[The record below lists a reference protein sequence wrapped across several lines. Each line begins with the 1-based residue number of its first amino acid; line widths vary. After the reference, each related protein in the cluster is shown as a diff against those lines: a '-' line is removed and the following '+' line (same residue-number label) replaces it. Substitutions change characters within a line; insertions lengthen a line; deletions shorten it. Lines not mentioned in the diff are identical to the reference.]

1 MEVKRFEDTLESIYD
16 FGTEFL
22 VVCPK
27 CQAMA
32 KVIPV
37 DIVQTDNIKRCK
49 LVCANCGLNKIDRKT
64 RLWWIQSGGSP
75 DSTSVTIGGAFDWYF
90 KEPLWLQ
97 TECCRHVLWI
107 YNEKHLDFV
116 EGYVAASLRPRTTGS
131 DQSLASRLPKWI
143 KSAKNRDDILHGL
156 KKLREKLDG
165 KR

>member
-1 MEVKRFEDTLESIYD
+1 MEVKRFEDTYESIYD

-32 KVIPV
+32 KVVPL
-37 DIVQTDNIKRCK
+37 DTDQTDITKRCK
-49 LVCANCGLNKIDRKT
+49 LVCPSCGLSKVDRKT
-64 RLWWIQSGGSP
+64 MLGWVQFGGDP
-75 DSTSVTIGGAFDWYF
+75 DPESVLIGGAFDWYF

-97 TECCRHVLWI
+97 TECCGNVLWI

-116 EGYVAASLRPRTTGS
+116 ESYVSASLRPRIPGS
-131 DQSLASRLPKWI
+131 NQSMASRLPQWI
-143 KSAKNRDDILHGL
+143 KSAKNRENVLHGL